1 MRAKKT
7 IKVGR
12 VPRPG
17 VPLWLLCSLLFA
29 LCALRSPAAGFVRE
43 DGRYSVTNIGGTTVK
58 LNYAGLEGGT
68 AGLDQF
74 VMQLP
79 RSLAG
84 QGTVSMSVAA
94 GGMTSNT
101 VNIAVR

>member
-43 DGRYSVTNIGGTTVK
+43 DGRYSVTTIGGTTVT
-58 LNYAGLEGGT
+58 YT
-68 AGLDQF
+68 
-74 VMQLP
+74 
-79 RSLAG
+79 LANAVP
-84 QGTVSMSVAA
+84 QGNTLVVFMGVEASVVQP
-94 GGMTSNT
+94 SN
-101 VNIAVR
+101 